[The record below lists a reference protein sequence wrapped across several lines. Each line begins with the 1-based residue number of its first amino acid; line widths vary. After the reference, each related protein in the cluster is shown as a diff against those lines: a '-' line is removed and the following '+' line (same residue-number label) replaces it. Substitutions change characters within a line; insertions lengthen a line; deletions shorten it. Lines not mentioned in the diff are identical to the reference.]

1 MLFTLISPPSISA
14 IEPRPEWR
22 SSRNDERRGK
32 EIFQEI
38 ESNQPAPTDEFRLM
52 NCIETLVVDL
62 HREKSASIYR
72 PKAQAVQ
79 EWWRCVLCRSCF
91 HHSTLYLGNIF
102 ERHRTK
108 INIQKIA
115 TCAALVHWVKEEVHH
130 GKISQKLFRLF
141 RAVNKWKVA
150 FKGETQ
156 LTSTQCDLR
165 DALVVRVA
173 QFPAAHPSCKSIP
186 SSIMSEYIALSLSAV
201 SSNLR
206 IADCWWYYRVIS
218 QENSFFVRSEA
229 FLPFSFNWNP
239 ITQNKLRFLLCATI
253 VAFISEMCI
262 LGLIWRNVERML

>member
-1 MLFTLISPPSISA
+1 MV
-14 IEPRPEWR
+14 E
-22 SSRNDERRGK
+22 
-32 EIFQEI
+32 
-38 ESNQPAPTDEFRLM
+38 M
-52 NCIETLVVDL
+52 
-62 HREKSASIYR
+62 
-72 PKAQAVQ
+72 
-79 EWWRCVLCRSCF
+79 CRSCF

-150 FKGETQ
+150 CMGETQ
-156 LTSTQCDLR
+156 ETSTQCDLR

-173 QFPAAHPSCKSIP
+173 QFPAAHPGCKSY
-186 SSIMSEYIALSLSAV
+186 SSSDMSENISLSAV

-218 QENSFFVRSEA
+218 TRE
-229 FLPFSFNWNP
+229 
-239 ITQNKLRFLLCATI
+239 
-253 VAFISEMCI
+253 FIFHSIGGVFAIFIQLKSDYTKRIKVFIM
-262 LGLIWRNVERML
+262 RNDCCFY